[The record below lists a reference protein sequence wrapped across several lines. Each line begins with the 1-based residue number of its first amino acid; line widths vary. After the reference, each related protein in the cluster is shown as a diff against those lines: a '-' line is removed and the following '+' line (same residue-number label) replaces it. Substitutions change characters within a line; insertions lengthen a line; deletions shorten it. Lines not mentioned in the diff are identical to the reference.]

1 MTQQVSAIKA
11 VLKRDRG
18 VVFAGVLL
26 VAALAWA
33 YTVYLARDMDNM
45 GTAMSMPMTESWGAV
60 DFGLI
65 LLMWVVMMVAM
76 MVPTAAPMVLVFASV
91 SRKRREEQRPYV
103 PTAVFLL
110 GYVLVWGGFAAAA
123 TLAQWGLHT
132 ASLLS
137 SMMGEST
144 SSILGGSLL
153 LAAGLFQWSPL
164 KTVCLT
170 HCRSPLGFLMSEWRE
185 GSRGALTMGAPLGYS
200 ASDAAGC

>member
-1 MTQQVSAIKA
+1 MQRAFAIEA
-11 VLKRDRG
+11 VLVRDRG
-18 VVFAGVLL
+18 VVLAGILL

-33 YTVYLARDMDNM
+33 YTVYLAQDMDNI

-60 DFGLI
+60 DFGLM

-76 MVPTAAPMVLVFASV
+76 MVPTAAPMVLMFAKV

-103 PTAVFLL
+103 PTSVFLL
-110 GYVLVWGGFAAAA
+110 GYVMVWGGFAALA

-144 SSILGGSLL
+144 SPILGGSLL
-153 LAAGLFQWSPL
+153 LAAGIFQWSPL

-170 HCRSPLGFLMSEWRE
+170 HCRSPLGLLMSEWRE
-185 GSRGALTMGAPLGYS
+185 GPRGALPEAPSPWGCAMGYS
-200 ASDAAGC
+200 A